1 MARRDGWRLTPAA
14 RAIFGEWY
22 SINRAPAS
30 PEDAAVIVA
39 RGLPYGD
46 YRVAN
51 DFVRKLRAA
60 SAPPAFIPSCG
71 CTTRGDFADVTA
83 SL

>member
-1 MARRDGWRLTPAA
+1 MATSDGWRLTPAA

-22 SINRAPAS
+22 SIDGEPAS
-30 PEDAAVIVA
+30 REDAAVMAA

-51 DFVRKLRAA
+51 DFVRKLRAV
-60 SAPPAFIPSCG
+60 SATPAFIAVVQERDPRQLC
-71 CTTRGDFADVTA
+71 
-83 SL
+83 

>member
-22 SINRAPAS
+22 SINGVPAS
-30 PEDAAVIVA
+30 PEDGAVMAA

-51 DFVRKLRAA
+51 DFVLRLRAA
-60 SAPPAFIPSCG
+60 SARPAFIPVWRERDSRQLC
-71 CTTRGDFADVTA
+71 
-83 SL
+83 